1 VEAASRGAIRRRS
14 FDAVRQLAGA
24 WLLTGLLGL
33 VGVVNLVVLLAQA
46 RALVHSLYLN
56 ADNASALV
64 LPALA
69 GHALAGSI
77 VNLGDHP
84 WYEPWWFMRATASLP
99 DYRALW
105 EASPIVVGL
114 LGSVAVA
121 ACAWWA
127 LGRLAGLVC
136 GVVLLSASA
145 AQRSVLYVPESHGL
159 IVIHVAVLCAALL
172 FVQRRVQRGRL
183 SARALLAVGVPLALF
198 TAAGLTDQLLIV
210 SGLGPFVVAPL
221 VCWLRFRSRAWRT
234 VSAFALVTGVVSM
247 LIALLITHV
256 MQDHGVVNAPFPVTF
271 LGSEAMLAGAQNLL
285 ATLAWL
291 GGGSFFGLPA
301 SGGNLFTFGA
311 GILTLIAFAAILRAL
326 WWWRGAAE
334 DPSEHLTA
342 HGGSRELFVAFWGS
356 AIVLVLAAFLLT
368 SVSANTADGRYLVGA
383 WAAAAAL
390 LGILAT
396 GRTARTALLVGVV
409 AFCALNARSELASGV
424 TPLGLGPD
432 QRVAGEIERFAT
444 AHGASIGYAGYW
456 DAAPVTWETHLR
468 IKLYPIVGCPTPAG
482 LCPFVNNQIIT
493 WYVPRANTR
502 TFLLADS
509 RAIELAVGSP
519 SASFG
524 RPVAEEELEGGFTVY
539 VYDHDVAADLG

>member
-1 VEAASRGAIRRRS
+1 VEAAPRGAIHPRS
-14 FDAVRQLAGA
+14 FDAARQFAGA
-24 WLLTGLLGL
+24 WALPGLLGL
-33 VGVVNLVVLLAQA
+33 VGVVNFVVLLAQA

-69 GHALAGSI
+69 GHAPPGSV
-77 VNLGDHP
+77 VNIGNHP

-99 DYRALW
+99 GYRALW
-105 EASPIVVGL
+105 EAAPIVLGL
-114 LGSVAVA
+114 LGSAAVA

-136 GVVLLSASA
+136 GAVLLSASA

-172 FVQRRVQRGRL
+172 FVQRRAHRGRL
-183 SARALLAVGVPLALF
+183 PLRTLLLVGVPLTLF

-210 SGLGPFVVAPL
+210 SGLGPFVLAPL
-221 VCWLRFRSRAWRT
+221 VCWLRFRSRTWMT
-234 VSAFALVTGVVSM
+234 VSAFAVVTGIVSLM
-247 LIALLITHV
+247 LALLVTHV
-256 MQDHGVVNAPFPVTF
+256 MQDRGVVHAPFPVSF
-271 LGSEAMLAGAQNLL
+271 VGSEAMLAGAQNLL

-311 GILTLIAFAAILRAL
+311 GVLTLVAFAEILRAL
-326 WWWRGAAE
+326 WRWRVATA
-334 DPSEHLTA
+334 DSSEQLTA
-342 HGGSRELFVAFWGS
+342 RPVSRELFVAFWGS
-356 AIVLVLAAFLLT
+356 AMVLAIAVFLLT
-368 SVSANTADGRYLVGA
+368 SVSANSAGGRYLVGA

-396 GRTARTALLVGVV
+396 GRIARAALLVGVV
-409 AFCALNARSELASGV
+409 AFCALNARSEIASGV
-424 TPLGLGPD
+424 TPLGVGPD

-482 LCPFVNNQIIT
+482 LCPFINNQINT

-502 TFLLADS
+502 TFLLADT
-509 RAIELAVGSP
+509 RAIELTVGSP

-524 RPVAEEELEGGFTVY
+524 RPIAEEALEGGFTIY
-539 VYDHDVAADLG
+539 VYSHDIAAALG